1 MISLAYVAP
10 WLGVLLLG
18 AYHGANP
25 GMGWLF
31 AVARGMQERSRR
43 ALLLSLLP
51 IAFGHEAA
59 VLLVLVAVSLLEPFA
74 GLRWLKLGAALVLV
88 AFAAILLVR
97 RRLHPT
103 GFGMRMG
110 PLRLGWWSFLM
121 SSAHGAGLMLAPLFL
136 GIAATAPGP
145 ALPEIGGPLGLAA
158 LAATLHVVG
167 LVLVMGGMALTVY
180 ERLGVSL
187 LRRAW
192 VNLDLIWSVALLGA
206 GGIALFT

>member
-1 MISLAYVAP
+1 MTSFAYVAP

-31 AVARGMQERSRR
+31 AVARGMQERSRT
-43 ALLLSLLP
+43 ALLLSLAP
-51 IAFGHEAA
+51 IALGHEAA
-59 VLLVLVAVSLLEPFA
+59 VLLVLAAVSVLEPVA
-74 GLRWLKLGAALVLV
+74 GLRWLKLGAALTLV
-88 AFAAILLVR
+88 AFAAVLLVR
-97 RRLHPT
+97 RRLHPS

-110 PLRLGWWSFLM
+110 PVRLGWWSFLM

-136 GIAATAPGP
+136 GISATAPVAGV
-145 ALPEIGGPLGLAA
+145 PEVAGPLGLAA
-158 LAATLHVVG
+158 LAASLHVAG
-167 LVLVMGGMALTVY
+167 LVIVMGGVALTVY

-206 GGIALFT
+206 GGVALFT